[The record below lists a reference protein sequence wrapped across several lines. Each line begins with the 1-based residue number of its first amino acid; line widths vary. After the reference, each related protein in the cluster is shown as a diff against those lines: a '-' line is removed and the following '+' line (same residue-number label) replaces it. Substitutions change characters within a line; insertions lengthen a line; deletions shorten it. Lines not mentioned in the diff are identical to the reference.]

1 MTYYLYDLLRDED
14 VVVDGGEEERALEA
28 PGWKGTGAKE
38 SEGQLILTE
47 DRVI

>member
-28 PGWKGTGAKE
+28 QGWKGTGAKE

-47 DRVI
+47 ARVI